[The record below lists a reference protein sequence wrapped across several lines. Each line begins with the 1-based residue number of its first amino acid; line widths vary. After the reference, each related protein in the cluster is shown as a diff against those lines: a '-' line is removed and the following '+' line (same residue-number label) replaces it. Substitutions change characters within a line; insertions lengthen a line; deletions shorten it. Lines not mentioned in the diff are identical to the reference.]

1 MPYPACNRFGRA
13 YEGLRRVDSMLK
25 YSVVEA
31 LTEFCERGS
40 RDSYLR
46 HVEASVKAPIN
57 RVAP

>member
-1 MPYPACNRFGRA
+1 
-13 YEGLRRVDSMLK
+13 MLK